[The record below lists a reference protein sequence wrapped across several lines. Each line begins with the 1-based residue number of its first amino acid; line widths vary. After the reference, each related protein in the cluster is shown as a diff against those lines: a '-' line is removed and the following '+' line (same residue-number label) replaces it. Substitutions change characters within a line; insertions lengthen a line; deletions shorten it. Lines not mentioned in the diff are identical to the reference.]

1 MTSNR
6 ILQLEDLLK
15 REISQIILTKVKD
28 DRFKSF
34 NIIDVKAASDLSSA
48 KVYFSI
54 INGNESDVPEIKFLE
69 KFSSMIRSQVAS
81 EVVLKKVPKLKFIS
95 NIDAIR
101 VWRIIWLPWQPMR
114 AINSVRLTVNPFPY
128 AFFFAVS

>member
-54 INGNESDVPEIKFLE
+54 INVNDSDVPETKFLE
-69 KFSSMIRSQVAS
+69 KLSSMIRSQVAS
-81 EVVLKKVPKLKFIS
+81 EVVLKKVPKLKFIYDNTLYEANS
-95 NIDAIR
+95 IDD
-101 VWRIIWLPWQPMR
+101 LLKSL
-114 AINSVRLTVNPFPY
+114 NE
-128 AFFFAVS
+128 

>member
-28 DRFKSF
+28 NRFKNF
-34 NIIDVKAASDLSSA
+34 NIIDVKATSDLSSA

-54 INGNESDVPEIKFLE
+54 INGSESDVPEIKILE

-81 EVVLKKVPKLKFIS
+81 EVVLKKVPKLKFIYDNTLYEANS
-95 NIDAIR
+95 IDD
-101 VWRIIWLPWQPMR
+101 LLKSL
-114 AINSVRLTVNPFPY
+114 NE
-128 AFFFAVS
+128 